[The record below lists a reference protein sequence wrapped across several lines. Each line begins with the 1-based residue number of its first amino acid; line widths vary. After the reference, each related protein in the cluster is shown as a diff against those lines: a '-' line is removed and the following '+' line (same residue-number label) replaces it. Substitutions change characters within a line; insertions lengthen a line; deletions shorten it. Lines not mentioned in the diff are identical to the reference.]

1 MGLFME
7 HNLRVTYRSVGNSK
21 HLHQHKVPS
30 HHEGH
35 HRILPFVNLLV
46 HTVLHPSGLPTVLQ
60 GTVQHG
66 WKARQLKP
74 PGLWVLVK
82 LGVEL
87 GHSLADLEAQVI
99 NVLPQGPPQ

>member
-1 MGLFME
+1 MRVFLGGGCG
-7 HNLRVTYRSVGNSK
+7 VTYRSVGNSK
-21 HLHQHKVPS
+21 HLHQHQVPS
-30 HHEGH
+30 HHEEH
-35 HRILPFVNLLV
+35 HRILPSVNLLA

-74 PGLWVLVK
+74 QGLWVLVK